1 MCAAINSAS
10 VELPA
15 VNDCVLD
22 LYTTA
27 PPQKVKT
34 KPEVDR
40 HLRNSLVCAAS
51 TKPVRTGWLI
61 LTSKILS
68 LTLSTGMLYHF
79 DD

>member
-34 KPEVDR
+34 KTVVDC
-40 HLRNSLVCAAS
+40 LLPNSLAFAAS
-51 TKPVRTGWLI
+51 TNPVRIGWLI
-61 LTSKILS
+61 FTSKTLS
-68 LTLSTGMLYHF
+68 LIF
-79 DD
+79 